1 MSHNCPIFFP
11 GVQTLAE
18 KIISNCAFAFTP
30 GENVIHSAS
39 LAKANQKTGVNKPP
53 GQTSSCSRHKDRPVQ
68 FLGRDRPGSVRDRKR
83 PRGIEEE
90 IHGITQ
96 VHGLACGRIASDIR
110 VM

>member
-1 MSHNCPIFFP
+1 MPHNCPIFFP

-83 PRGIEEE
+83 ARGIGQEVC
-90 IHGITQ
+90 GIAPMH
-96 VHGLACGRIASDIR
+96 VLACGRVAGYIW
-110 VM
+110 MK